1 MLPAAQRAGAAVGLN
16 VLPALARALTVV
28 AWGRNAEYACGVE
41 QVPLVTR
48 PTTLLDL
55 HGRSDIV
62 AVRAGKLNS
71 AAVTAAGEALTW
83 GDGKSAKLGHGNDEH
98 VPAPARVESLVGRA
112 EVSNLALGDQ
122 HSLFLDRAGGLW
134 AVGCSLEGQ
143 CGLGTPIEELARQ
156 HRRALYGSMQV
167 EALLRNRP
175 SASGAASGR
184 HEAYLRAFAEAHRT
198 IAEQRQR
205 QQQRQQHARQ
215 ALAASFLR
223 PAAARGLGAAQ
234 YAGAIGG
241 GGGGGS
247 HGAAAPQLGISSSG
261 IWGVDIERHLSATGL
276 QPGVVHVPTRV
287 MEARQLDATW
297 GLGDGNGGGS
307 GGGSSATMS
316 DPLGSASSRDSS
328 SSSSSSSS
336 SRSSSGGGDSSSD
349 SSSGGGLEH
358 ERVVGVDCSRY
369 FSIAV
374 THKGERGR
382 RRGGCCGRDGRGLP
396 YCEVRA
402 AP

>member
-1 MLPAAQRAGAAVGLN
+1 MRRA
-16 VLPALARALTVV
+16 
-28 AWGRNAEYACGVE
+28 W
-41 QVPLVTR
+41 Q
-48 PTTLLDL
+48 
-55 HGRSDIV
+55 
-62 AVRAGKLNS
+62 
-71 AAVTAAGEALTW
+71 
-83 GDGKSAKLGHGNDEH
+83 
-98 VPAPARVESLVGRA
+98 VESLVGRA

-276 QPGVVHVPTRV
+276 QPGVVHMPTRV

-336 SRSSSGGGDSSSD
+336 RSSSGGGDSSSD

-374 THKGERGR
+374 THKGEVWTFGASYTGALAQRGVSWSTSARRVEGAVADAIRSEGGAVAVAAGGTGAACLTARCGLRHEMRGR
-382 RRGGCCGRDGRGLP
+382 TAGGGERRAWGEGGGFQAVTAGWPPLLKWPCRLG
-396 YCEVRA
+396 
-402 AP
+402 